1 MKKSLN
7 IAIGLENKI
16 LDKLTVLKNQ
26 YPEEMHWA
34 LMRASQEKL
43 VELLNMAWLQ
53 PESFPEYPEIET
65 SSIILPNERW
75 QNVCT
80 KINSY
85 NTTGLLETMS
95 ISNLHEKMSEFYSQS
110 SSNIAHPLSKIFMQS
125 MVELKTMQSM
135 KVGMLASSYQN
146 KLWEELGYAPFKG

>member
-7 IAIGLENKI
+7 AAIALENKI

-43 VELLNMAWLQ
+43 VELLNAAWLQ
-53 PESFPEYPEIET
+53 PESFPEYPEIDT
-65 SSIILPNERW
+65 SSIILPSERW
-75 QNVCT
+75 QNVCVT
-80 KINSY
+80 ISSY
-85 NTTGLLETMS
+85 NTTCLLETMS
-95 ISNLHEKMSEFYSQS
+95 ISHLHDKMSEFYNQS

-125 MVELKTMQSM
+125 MVELKKLQSL
-135 KVGMLASSYQN
+135 KVDMLSSSYQN
-146 KLWEELGYAPFKG
+146 KLWEELGYAPFK